1 MSDLHIILSEFLEN
15 SRINFKEEILNNLR
29 ITLYKTK
36 GYKIRMYSYDNLT
49 GEFLGKDTI
58 DFSTTI

>member
-1 MSDLHIILSEFLEN
+1 MSDLYIILSEFLEDH
-15 SRINFKEEILNNLR
+15 RINFKEEILNNLR

-58 DFSTTI
+58 DFSTI

>member
-15 SRINFKEEILNNLR
+15 SRINFKDEILNNLR

-58 DFSTTI
+58 DFSTI

>member
-49 GEFLGKDTI
+49 GEFLGKDII
-58 DFSTTI
+58 DFSTI

>member
-1 MSDLHIILSEFLEN
+1 MNDLYIILSDFLEN
-15 SRINFKEEILNNLR
+15 HRINFKEEILNNLR

-49 GEFLGKDTI
+49 GEFLGKHTI
-58 DFSTTI
+58 DFSTI

>member
-1 MSDLHIILSEFLEN
+1 MSDLYIILSEFLEN
-15 SRINFKEEILNNLR
+15 SRINFKEEILSNLR

-36 GYKIRMYSYDNLT
+36 GYKIRIYSYDNVT

-58 DFSTTI
+58 DFSTI

>member
-15 SRINFKEEILNNLR
+15 SRINFKEEILKNLR

>member
-15 SRINFKEEILNNLR
+15 SRINFKEEILKNLR

-58 DFSTTI
+58 DFSTI